1 MPGAGVGLAIRRQ
14 RNRARRYPPGSGS
27 EGAPFRWPCE
37 VARFPPMASVGPEDR
52 SIRGDRNQVT
62 FDLYEYAAG
71 LNKSASPD
79 DQKRTMVS
87 LPEHSHDALELKFAG
102 LLME

>member
-1 MPGAGVGLAIRRQ
+1 MAQ
-14 RNRARRYPPGSGS
+14 
-27 EGAPFRWPCE
+27 

-52 SIRGDRNQVT
+52 SIRGERNQVT
-62 FDLYEYAAG
+62 FDLSEYAAG

-102 LLME
+102 LLMECRALAAVIIAVVQQRRDT